1 MDEKQ
6 FETLVQGRIVRYVA
20 SVEER
25 ISLGLEAN
33 EFTLPALVVRISD
46 TETNVVDLQVFP
58 ACDECITFRA
68 EVSYH
73 KRLMHR
79 VLPEQERPWHWPAGR
94 VSEEKKY
101 DAR

>member
-1 MDEKQ
+1 MRDTTKRALDAARVEKD
-6 FETLVQGRIVRYVA
+6 
-20 SVEER
+20 VEN
-25 ISLGLEAN
+25 AY
-33 EFTLPALVVRISD
+33 
-46 TETNVVDLQVFP
+46 
-58 ACDECITFRA
+58 RA

-79 VLPEQERPWHWPAGR
+79 VLPEQERTWHWPAGR